1 MKKIESQEEIMQEI
15 QCKIDKDIERMKSK
29 SKTGMDKTVEKQIRK
44 ELLNSYL
51 FQYNEKNKKKE
62 DYIGKLQKHIEK
74 KIKKQRNFEEKQRKN
89 SEILSKNENEQE
101 YTGEHK
107 NTIQNTLKQDI
118 SRQQYYQRNDWKK
131 LSEYKRLQNKE
142 KNNGLCELCNQRQAT
157 EVHHLIKFYNQDT
170 EDLRNELLLDE
181 DNLICLC
188 SECHHNIHNNKLD
201 VQKHRIID
209 EKRDKINR
217 KYINKNEL
225 LNLSDLCF
233 LNY

>member
-15 QCKIDKDIERMKSK
+15 QRKIDKDIDRMKSK

-44 ELLNSYL
+44 ELLNLYL

-62 DYIGKLQKHIEK
+62 DYIGKLQKHAK
-74 KIKKQRNFEEKQRKN
+74 KILEQ
-89 SEILSKNENEQE
+89 NEQE
-101 YTGEHK
+101 LLTK
-107 NTIQNTLKQDI
+107 AKKKIQNTLKQDI

-131 LSEYKRLQNKE
+131 LSEWKRLQNKE
-142 KNNGLCELCNQRQAT
+142 KDNGLCQLCNQRQAT

-170 EDLRNELLLDE
+170 EELRNELLLDE

-209 EKRDKINR
+209 CKRDEINR
-217 KYINKNEL
+217 KYINKKQV
-225 LNLSDLCF
+225 LNMSDLCF